1 MVYMEFLTI
10 YLISLVLCF
19 CLFVFNNYL
28 VKIKKLEYKWRIDAL
43 SFWFFVLCPV
53 VDIYVF
59 IIVLCTIIFYLTKNF
74 IEQN

>member
-1 MVYMEFLTI
+1 MEFLTI

-53 VDIYVF
+53 VDIYMF

>member
-53 VDIYVF
+53 VDIYMF